1 MFTVRK
7 LVVCAVAL
15 LAMFARVAGQD
26 TKSSEQ
32 FVEAKGFVGRVFEV
46 KHRNPDEIAYAI
58 RPLLSGFKGATL
70 SVSREFNTITV
81 RDWPENVALIEG
93 AIKRLDVPKPVE
105 PPKPPPPP
113 KPAVEIRIDMISASR
128 ASGGSSTLTGDLTKV
143 VDQLK
148 ATLSYGSY
156 RLVSTFLSRGNQGST
171 LDASG
176 ILDGLLP
183 AGDGKA
189 DPLHP
194 SFYSLESRPIT
205 VSRDSSEQIFAEIPN
220 FRFRI
225 RVPIAVG
232 ATISGQAQQIQYQDI
247 GISNS
252 ITLKEGEMVVVGTTS
267 AGPASD
273 AIIIVVSFR
282 RVS

>member
-1 MFTVRK
+1 MLIIRRF
-7 LVVCAVAL
+7 LVCGLALVAL
-15 LAMFARVAGQD
+15 TARIAAQENKAADQYVD
-26 TKSSEQ
+26 TK
-32 FVEAKGFVGRVFEV
+32 GFTGRVFEV
-46 KHRNPDEIAYAI
+46 KQRNADDIAYAI

-113 KPAVEIRIDMISASR
+113 KPVVELRIDMISGSR
-128 ASGGSSTLTGDLTKV
+128 ASGDSSTLTGDLAKV

-148 ATLSYGSY
+148 ATLSYDSY
-156 RLVSTFLSRGNQGST
+156 RLVSTFLSRGNQGSK

-183 AGDGKA
+183 AGDGKT

-194 SFYSLESRPIT
+194 SFYSLESQPIT
-205 VSRDSSEQIFAEIPN
+205 VSRDSSEQILAEIPN

-232 ATISGQAQQIQYQDI
+232 TSGSGQAPQIQYQDV

-252 ITLKEGEMVVVGTTS
+252 ITLKEGEKVVVGTTS
-267 AGPASD
+267 AGSTSD

-282 RVS
+282 RVN